1 MTLARALLVEVNF
14 TGLLG
19 MNGRQEAESLS
30 FLKTMLSSNLAR
42 EKWEVV
48 LEREGGKGQMSLM
61 YANLEFTSMQK
72 KKALPE
78 MN

>member
-48 LEREGGKGQMSLM
+48 LEREGEKGR
-61 YANLEFTSMQK
+61 
-72 KKALPE
+72 
-78 MN
+78 